1 MAEPNEMIGGQGES
15 RLLPTSDGHHDRADM
30 RLLLRA
36 VKNGWV
42 IPDNLKVDI
51 PCELER
57 IMRDGTAGT
66 RERLRAMELL
76 SNLDGSNFTKLLEY
90 VKRTPEGAEQ
100 HAHRFV
106 SYIKGIDE
114 SQI

>member
-1 MAEPNEMIGGQGES
+1 MSESGIIQGGQGGV
-15 RLLPTSDGHHDRADM
+15 LPTSDGHHDRADM

-36 VKNGWV
+36 VNNGWI

-51 PCELER
+51 PCELDR
-57 IMRDGTAGT
+57 IMRDTGEGT

-76 SNLDGSNFTKLLEY
+76 ASLDGANFAKLIEY

-100 HAHRFV
+100 HTHRFV
-106 SYIKGIDE
+106 AYVEGIDE
-114 SQI
+114 SKV